1 MNLDD
6 AITKRRSIR
15 KYQDKDIPDPLIREL
30 LDLARHAPS
39 SVNGQPWFFS
49 ILKEE
54 EHKKRL
60 ADIKNRHCPEEKRE
74 FRADF
79 LETAPVI
86 VVVSVDSRRAYE
98 RDVENG
104 ILAAGYLLLA
114 VHSRDLGAVYLSA
127 YRSDD
132 PLLCKE
138 IKDLLALPEGV
149 NPVSIIPIGYPAE
162 KPAPKVLRSLDEMI
176 DDERI

>member
-15 KYQDKDIPDPLIREL
+15 KYQDKDLPDPLIREL

-49 ILKEE
+49 ILKERE
-54 EHKKRL
+54 RKKRL
-60 ADIKNRHCPEEKRE
+60 ADIKNGHCPEEKRQ

-98 RDVENG
+98 RDIENG

-114 VHSRDLGAVYLSA
+114 AHSRNLGAVYLSA

-138 IKDLLALPEGV
+138 IKELLALPEDV

-162 KPAPKVLRSLDEMI
+162 TPAPKVLRSLDEMI
-176 DDERI
+176 DHECI

>member
-6 AITKRRSIR
+6 AIRNRRSIR
-15 KYQDKDIPDPLIREL
+15 KYEDRDLPDPLIREL

-39 SVNGQPWFFS
+39 SVNGQPWCFS
-49 ILKEE
+49 ILKERE
-54 EHKKRL
+54 RKKRL

-86 VVVSVDSRRAYE
+86 VVVSVDSRRGYE

-114 VHSRDLGAVYLSA
+114 AHSRSLGAVYLSA
-127 YRSDD
+127 YRNDD
-132 PLLCKE
+132 PLLSKE
-138 IKDLLALPEGV
+138 IKELLALPEEV

-162 KPAPKVLRSLDEMI
+162 TPAPKVLRPLDGMI
-176 DDERI
+176 DNERI